1 MHDQLIRATAP
12 GIRAFAAVTTNLVEE
27 ARNRHDCFPVAA
39 AALGR
44 TMTGA
49 LLLAANL
56 KTAESITV
64 RISGDGPLQEIVAD
78 AYPDGSVRG
87 YVRNPFVDL
96 PLKQGKWDVGQ
107 AVGKGHIYVTR
118 FVGLKQPFTGSA
130 ELVSGEIAEDLT
142 QYLAVSEQTPSSVA
156 LGVLIAP
163 DTTVAAAGGFFIQA
177 LPGAE
182 EQALARLEENLQQ
195 LPPVSQLI
203 SSGKDAKGI
212 VETVFAG
219 LPVTMYDS
227 LELKFNCQCSRER
240 VENML
245 VSLGEE
251 EIKGLIAEGKAEV
264 CCHFCSEK
272 YQFTVQEL
280 TGILQEITAK
290 QEK

>member
-1 MHDQLIRATAP
+1 MHDHLIRATAP

-27 ARNRHDCFPVAA
+27 ARERHNCFPLAT

-64 RISGDGPLQEIVAD
+64 RISGDGPLKEIVAD

-96 PLKQGKWDVGQ
+96 PLKNGKWDVGQ

-118 FVGLKQPFTGSA
+118 FVGLKQPFTGSS
-130 ELVSGEIAEDLT
+130 ELVSGEIAEDIT

-163 DTTVAAAGGFFIQA
+163 DTTVAAAGGFFVQA
-177 LPGAE
+177 LPGAQE
-182 EQALARLEENLQQ
+182 DALTQLEDNLRQ
-195 LPPVSQLI
+195 LPPISQMI

-212 VETVFAG
+212 LEMLFAG
-219 LPVTMYDS
+219 LPITFYDS
-227 LELKFNCQCSRER
+227 LELTFNCQCSRER

-245 VSLGEE
+245 ISLGAN
-251 EIKGLIAEGKAEV
+251 EINEMIIEGQAEV

-272 YQFTVQEL
+272 YLFSAQEL
-280 TGILQEITAK
+280 ADVLQEIESNH
-290 QEK
+290 EK

>member
-1 MHDQLIRATAP
+1 MHDHLIRATAP

-27 ARNRHDCFPVAA
+27 ARQRHNCFPVAI

-96 PLKQGKWDVGQ
+96 PLKEGKWDVGQ

-130 ELVSGEIAEDLT
+130 ALVSGEIAEDIT

-156 LGVLIAP
+156 LGVLVAP

-182 EQALARLEENLQQ
+182 ENALTQLENNLQH
-195 LPPVSQLI
+195 LPPISQMI

-212 VETVFAG
+212 LEMLFAG
-219 LPVTMYDS
+219 LPITTYES
-227 LELKFNCQCSRER
+227 LELNFNCQCSRER

-245 VSLGEE
+245 ISLGAD
-251 EIKGLIAEGKAEV
+251 EIKEMILEGQAEV

-272 YQFTVQEL
+272 YQFDAQEL
-280 TGILQEITAK
+280 DGILKEIET
-290 QEK
+290 

>member
-1 MHDQLIRATAP
+1 MHDHLIRATTP

-27 ARNRHDCFPVAA
+27 ARRRHECFPLAT

-56 KTAESITV
+56 KTQESLTV
-64 RISGDGPLQEIVAD
+64 RISGDGPLKEIVTD

-118 FVGLKQPFTGSA
+118 FVGLKQPFTGSV
-130 ELVSGEIAEDLT
+130 ELVSGEIAEDIT
-142 QYLAVSEQTPSSVA
+142 QYLTVSEQTPSSVA

-182 EQALARLEENLQQ
+182 EDAIEQLEANLQH
-195 LPPVSQLI
+195 LPPVSQMI
-203 SSGKDAKGI
+203 SEGKDATGI
-212 VETVFAG
+212 LETVFAG
-219 LPVTMYDS
+219 LPIKTYDP
-227 LELKFNCQCSRER
+227 LELSFNCQCSRQR

-245 VSLGEE
+245 ISLGAD
-251 EIKGLIAEGKAEV
+251 EIKAMIAEGQAEV

-272 YQFTVQEL
+272 YQFSSAEL
-280 TGILQEITAK
+280 AIILQEIATN
-290 QEK
+290 

>member
-1 MHDQLIRATAP
+1 MHDHLIRATAP

-27 ARNRHDCFPVAA
+27 ARRRHDCFPIAA

-56 KTAESITV
+56 KTQESLTI
-64 RISGDGPLQEIVAD
+64 RISGDGPLKEIVAD
-78 AYPDGSVRG
+78 ASPDGSVRG

-107 AVGKGHIYVTR
+107 AVGSGYIHVTR

-130 ELVSGEIAEDLT
+130 ALVSGEIAEDIT
-142 QYLAVSEQTPSSVA
+142 QYLTVSEQTPSSVA

-163 DTTVAAAGGFFIQA
+163 DATVAAAGGFFIQA

-182 EQALARLEENLQQ
+182 EDALIKLEDNLRQ
-195 LPPVSQLI
+195 LPPTSQMVSE
-203 SSGKDAKGI
+203 GKDAKGI
-212 VETVFAG
+212 LEAVFAG
-219 LPVTMYDS
+219 LPTNFYTPMN
-227 LELKFNCQCSRER
+227 LRFNCQCSRER

-245 VSLGEE
+245 VSLGTA
-251 EIKGLIAEGKAEV
+251 EIKEMVAEGQAEV
-264 CCHFCSEK
+264 CCHFCAEK
-272 YQFTVQEL
+272 YQFNVQEL
-280 TGILQEITAK
+280 KDILQHIEK
-290 QEK
+290 Q

>member
-1 MHDQLIRATAP
+1 MHDHLIRATAP
-12 GIRAFAAVTTNLVEE
+12 GIRAFAAITTNLVEE
-27 ARNRHDCFPVAA
+27 ARGRHNCYPTAT

-64 RISGDGPLQEIVAD
+64 RISGDGPLKEIVAD

-96 PLKQGKWDVGQ
+96 PLNQGKWDVGQ

-130 ELVSGEIAEDLT
+130 ELVSGEIAEDMT

-163 DTTVAAAGGFFIQA
+163 DTNVAAAGGFFIQA

-182 EQALARLEENLQQ
+182 ETALAQLEDNLRQ
-195 LPPVSQLI
+195 LPPISQMI

-212 VETVFAG
+212 LEMLFAG
-219 LPVTMYDS
+219 LPSTIYDS

-245 VSLGEE
+245 ISLGAD
-251 EIKGLIAEGKAEV
+251 EIKEMIIEGQAEV

-272 YQFTVQEL
+272 YQFSAQEL
-280 TGILQEITAK
+280 TAILQEI
-290 QEK
+290 

>member
-1 MHDQLIRATAP
+1 MRDHLIRATAP
-12 GIRAFAAVTTNLVEE
+12 GLRAFAAVTTNLVEE
-27 ARNRHDCFPVAA
+27 ARQRHDCFPVAT

-64 RISGDGPLQEIVAD
+64 RISGDGPLKEVVAD

-96 PLKQGKWDVGQ
+96 PLNQGKWAVGQ
-107 AVGKGHIYVTR
+107 AIGKGHIYVTR

-130 ELVSGEIAEDLT
+130 ALVSGEIAEDIT
-142 QYLAVSEQTPSSVA
+142 QYLTVSEQTPSSVA

-163 DTTVAAAGGFFIQA
+163 DATVAAAGGFFIQA

-182 EQALARLEENLQQ
+182 DSAITQLENNLQQ
-195 LPPVSQLI
+195 LPPVSQMVNM
-203 SSGKDAKGI
+203 GKGANGI
-212 VETVFAG
+212 LEMLFSG
-219 LPVTMYDS
+219 LPITAYDP
-227 LELKFNCQCSRER
+227 LELRFNCQCSRER

-245 VSLGEE
+245 ISLGAK
-251 EIKGLIAEGKAEV
+251 EIKEMINDGQAEV
-264 CCHFCSEK
+264 CCHFCGEK
-272 YQFTVQEL
+272 YHFNAHEL
-280 TGILQEITAK
+280 AVILKQIEAK
-290 QEK
+290 K

>member
-1 MHDQLIRATAP
+1 MHDHLIRATAP
-12 GIRAFAAVTTNLVEE
+12 GIRGFAAITTNLVEE
-27 ARNRHDCFPVAA
+27 ARQRHNCFPVAT

-49 LLLAANL
+49 LLMAANL
-56 KTAESITV
+56 KTAESLTI
-64 RISGDGPLQEIVAD
+64 RISGDGPLGEIIAD

-96 PLKQGKWDVGQ
+96 PLNNGKWAVGQ

-130 ELVSGEIAEDLT
+130 ELVSGEIAEDIT
-142 QYLAVSEQTPSSVA
+142 QYLTVSEQTPSSVA

-182 EQALARLEENLQQ
+182 EATLTKLEDNLNK
-195 LPPVSQLI
+195 LPPVSQMI
-203 SSGKDAKGI
+203 HNGQDAKSI
-212 VETVFAG
+212 LETVFSG
-219 LPVTMYDS
+219 LPITVYES
-227 LELKFNCQCSRER
+227 LDLCFNCQCSRER
-240 VENML
+240 VVNML
-245 VSLGEE
+245 ISLGAT
-251 EIKGLIAEGKAEV
+251 EIKEMVTEGQAEV

-272 YQFTVQEL
+272 YKFDASEL
-280 TGILQEITAK
+280 AEILKCIESK
-290 QEK
+290 